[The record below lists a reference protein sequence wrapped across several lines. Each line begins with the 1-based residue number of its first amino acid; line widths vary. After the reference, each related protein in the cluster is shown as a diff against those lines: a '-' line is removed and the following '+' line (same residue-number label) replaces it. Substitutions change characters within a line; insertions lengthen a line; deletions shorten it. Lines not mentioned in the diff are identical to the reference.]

1 MATATIP
8 LKGSASM
15 ESKKVSISSKRQI
28 TIPQKFF
35 TLLGFNT
42 EAECIMRGNE
52 LVLRPVKENTSGEFA
67 EQILAD
73 LIRQG
78 YSGEELLEKFKQT
91 QRKIRPAVEAML
103 AEADRVAESKSGGYS
118 LEDVFGTEEI
128 LPPAAKFLKKL
139 KDKKLK
145 SLYKEAIEMI
155 CEDYSIGEEKTG
167 DLAGMYGYD
176 IYYNKT
182 NYELAYR
189 VRQLDD
195 LIIIIIMAG
204 TRENFYEE
212 LKRYIR
218 TI

>member
-1 MATATIP
+1 MFSERRMKNDTGTDP
-8 LKGSASM
+8 STC
-15 ESKKVSISSKRQI
+15 SKIS
-28 TIPQKFF
+28 
-35 TLLGFNT
+35 
-42 EAECIMRGNE
+42 E
-52 LVLRPVKENTSGEFA
+52 
-67 EQILAD
+67 
-73 LIRQG
+73 
-78 YSGEELLEKFKQT
+78 
-91 QRKIRPAVEAML
+91 
-103 AEADRVAESKSGGYS
+103 
-118 LEDVFGTEEI
+118 
-128 LPPAAKFLKKL
+128 KL

-167 DLAGMYGYD
+167 NLTGMYDYD

>member
-1 MATATIP
+1 MFSERRMKNDTGTD
-8 LKGSASM
+8 SSTC
-15 ESKKVSISSKRQI
+15 SKIS
-28 TIPQKFF
+28 
-35 TLLGFNT
+35 
-42 EAECIMRGNE
+42 E
-52 LVLRPVKENTSGEFA
+52 
-67 EQILAD
+67 
-73 LIRQG
+73 
-78 YSGEELLEKFKQT
+78 
-91 QRKIRPAVEAML
+91 
-103 AEADRVAESKSGGYS
+103 
-118 LEDVFGTEEI
+118 
-128 LPPAAKFLKKL
+128 KL

-167 DLAGMYGYD
+167 NLTGMYDYD

>member
-1 MATATIP
+1 M
-8 LKGSASM
+8 
-15 ESKKVSISSKRQI
+15 
-28 TIPQKFF
+28 
-35 TLLGFNT
+35 
-42 EAECIMRGNE
+42 
-52 LVLRPVKENTSGEFA
+52 
-67 EQILAD
+67 
-73 LIRQG
+73 
-78 YSGEELLEKFKQT
+78 T
-91 QRKIRPAVEAML
+91 QVQ
-103 AEADRVAESKSGGYS
+103 
-118 LEDVFGTEEI
+118 I

-195 LIIIIIMAG
+195 LIISWSNGGNYFSRNQRKFLRGVKTLYTHYITVHICI
-204 TRENFYEE
+204 TR
-212 LKRYIR
+212 
-218 TI
+218 

>member
-1 MATATIP
+1 M
-8 LKGSASM
+8 
-15 ESKKVSISSKRQI
+15 
-28 TIPQKFF
+28 
-35 TLLGFNT
+35 
-42 EAECIMRGNE
+42 
-52 LVLRPVKENTSGEFA
+52 
-67 EQILAD
+67 
-73 LIRQG
+73 
-78 YSGEELLEKFKQT
+78 T
-91 QRKIRPAVEAML
+91 QVQ
-103 AEADRVAESKSGGYS
+103 
-118 LEDVFGTEEI
+118 I

-195 LIIIIIMAG
+195 LIIIVIMAG

-212 LKRYIR
+212 FFQKFCCRWKDLYLCHFSSSVPKRQVIWQEC
-218 TI
+218 TVMTFIIIKLIMNWHIG

>member
-1 MATATIP
+1 MFSERRMKNDTGTDP
-8 LKGSASM
+8 STCGK
-15 ESKKVSISSKRQI
+15 IS
-28 TIPQKFF
+28 
-35 TLLGFNT
+35 
-42 EAECIMRGNE
+42 E
-52 LVLRPVKENTSGEFA
+52 
-67 EQILAD
+67 
-73 LIRQG
+73 
-78 YSGEELLEKFKQT
+78 
-91 QRKIRPAVEAML
+91 
-103 AEADRVAESKSGGYS
+103 
-118 LEDVFGTEEI
+118 
-128 LPPAAKFLKKL
+128 KL

-212 LKRYIR
+212 LKRYMR